1 METANLIVQIVITV
15 FYAATLITTV
25 FIAFRQIKN
34 ANEIAMKQSRND
46 FFAEYT
52 KRYHDIILH
61 MPDEV
66 FEGSAKAEGVTLKYM
81 QLYFDLCNEEF
92 QLYQKGLIPKDVW
105 FNWVEGMVDT
115 TKRDLYKKS
124 WNIIKGYYNEG
135 FYLFMERDVLKT
147 RNEK

>member
-1 METANLIVQIVITV
+1 MEKANLIVQIVTALI
-15 FYAATLITTV
+15 YAATLIATV

-66 FEGSAKAEGVTLKYM
+66 FEGSAKAEGATLKYM
-81 QLYFDLCNEEF
+81 QLYFDLCSEEYH
-92 QLYQKGLIPKDVW
+92 LHEKGLVPDGVW
-105 FNWVEGMVDT
+105 NNWKEGMEIT
-115 TKRDLYKKS
+115 THVELYKRS
-124 WNIIKGYYNEG
+124 WDRIKGNYNKD
-135 FYLFMERDVLKT
+135 FYLFMEREVLKL
-147 RNEK
+147 RNA

>member
-1 METANLIVQIVITV
+1 MQTANLIVQIVTTV
-15 FYAATLITTV
+15 LYAVTLITTV
-25 FIAFRQIKN
+25 SIAFRQNKN

-66 FEGSAKAEGVTLKYM
+66 FEGSAKAKGATLKYM
-81 QLYFDLCNEEF
+81 QLYFDLCNEEY
-92 QLYQKGLIPKDVW
+92 QLYKKGLIPEDVW
-105 FNWVEGMVDT
+105 LNWVEGMVDT

-135 FYLFMERDVLKT
+135 FYLFMEREVLKT